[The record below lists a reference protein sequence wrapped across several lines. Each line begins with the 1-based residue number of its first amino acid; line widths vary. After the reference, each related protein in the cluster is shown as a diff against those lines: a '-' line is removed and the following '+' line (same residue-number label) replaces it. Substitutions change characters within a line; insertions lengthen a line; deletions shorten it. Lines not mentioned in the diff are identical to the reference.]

1 MPDLRTFRVN
11 EVVAGRYRILRF
23 IAQGGMGEVYEAQD
37 SALGQRVALKTVRPA
52 VAADAEA
59 LARFKREIQVARQ
72 VTHHNVCRIYDLGSH
87 RSSSPIAAL
96 YPGGE
101 ILFVTMELLQGESLS
116 QRLARQGAIES
127 EAGLPLAEQMAAALD
142 AAHAAGIVHRDF
154 KSANVFLEPL
164 ANGGNRVV
172 VTDFGLAR
180 GVEGEGLGGSLT
192 IAGSVLG
199 SPAYMAPEQVEGHKV
214 TGAADLYA
222 FGIVLYEM
230 CTGRVPFRGDTPLA
244 TAVKRLTENPPSPRK
259 IKAGLDPNWE
269 RSILRCLE
277 RTPDNRFATGSQV
290 IEALRGQD
298 LEREAKASRVRPNL
312 RRIVTLTAAI
322 LLVTAAVVIN
332 LRAWRGVGDDSMD
345 LSLLQPPAVARPAI
359 AVLGFR
365 NVTGNEQHAWL
376 SSGLAE
382 MLASELSNGG
392 DVRVVPGENVTR
404 ARKEL
409 QLTIGD
415 AFAVDT
421 LEALRQN
428 LGSDYVVSGGF
439 TLLSEAEEGRLR
451 VDLRLQ
457 DTVAEEN
464 STALVVT
471 GTSIQIFDLVAD
483 AGSQILGVLGANPGK
498 GGKEKSFRAASPE
511 AARLHAMGLE
521 RLHAF
526 DASGAVTLLEQAV
539 AIDSRNPRIRATL
552 ASALDQLGFVE
563 KARGEAKLAMEL
575 SAGLDPAERLEIE
588 GRYRRLVGDWP
599 AAVKVYGQLWRASP
613 DELEYGLLLA
623 ESLIENGESERAE
636 EVTSILERL
645 PSAAA
650 GDVRI
655 LFVNAK
661 AAAARGKFR
670 RQADLAARAAELAG
684 EQGARLLR
692 AQALV
697 IEGAALRELGEGE
710 RARGVTTE
718 AEGLYLQL
726 GDLPGVGRARIQRGS
741 LLYDAGD
748 LEGAKRS
755 FEQGV
760 ETFRELGDKGRV
772 ANSLNNLAVVLKRRG
787 EIERAR
793 AMYEESLSL
802 STETNNRVGQANAEV
817 NLGVMDLQRG
827 TLSVARDR
835 FYRSLRLARE
845 AGDRSQEAY
854 SLYYLAVVERRMGLL
869 TEAAA
874 RHSEALALRR
884 DMGQRAS
891 EAMSRID
898 LGNLELARG
907 FPNLAAQYYD
917 AAALVAEET
926 KNRSLQAYAAQG
938 LGTLRFEEDRL
949 DEARGELESAL
960 EIRVALGEVATEAE
974 TRVALARLEIDAGN
988 FAAGEEQARLASEV
1002 AATLD
1007 ALDLRALAEAYRAR
1021 ALVYLGRQREA
1032 RDLTARARRQADA
1045 SEELEVKL
1053 EILLCAARVEAASD
1067 RIDVAR
1073 ETLQRVALESGVAE
1087 LVPIRLEATLLDSR
1101 LLDTQGRSRSAQEG
1115 VIEVIDE
1122 AERRGLHRLQARAR
1136 EASSRMGGTDP
1147 RN

>member
-1 MPDLRTFRVN
+1 
-11 EVVAGRYRILRF
+11 
-23 IAQGGMGEVYEAQD
+23 
-37 SALGQRVALKTVRPA
+37 
-52 VAADAEA
+52 
-59 LARFKREIQVARQ
+59 
-72 VTHHNVCRIYDLGSH
+72 
-87 RSSSPIAAL
+87 
-96 YPGGE
+96 
-101 ILFVTMELLQGESLS
+101 
-116 QRLARQGAIES
+116 
-127 EAGLPLAEQMAAALD
+127 
-142 AAHAAGIVHRDF
+142 
-154 KSANVFLEPL
+154 
-164 ANGGNRVV
+164 
-172 VTDFGLAR
+172 
-180 GVEGEGLGGSLT
+180 EGLGRSLT

-222 FGIVLYEM
+222 FGVVLYEM

-244 TAVKRLTENPPSPRK
+244 TAVKRLTENPPSPRE

-269 RSILRCLE
+269 RAILRCLE
-277 RTPDNRFATGSQV
+277 RTPKNRFATGSDV
-290 IEALRGQD
+290 SEALKGQD
-298 LEREAKASRVRPNL
+298 LEREAEAARVKPNL

-365 NVTGNEQHAWL
+365 NVTGNEQNAWL

-382 MLASELSNGG
+382 MLASELSTGG
-392 DVRVVPGENVTR
+392 GVRVVPGENVTR

-409 QLTIGD
+409 QLSVGD
-415 AFAVDT
+415 AFAADT

-439 TLLSEAEEGRLR
+439 TLLGEADEGRLR

-457 DTVAEEN
+457 DTVSNEN

-471 GTSIQIFDLVAD
+471 GTSLQIFDLVAD
-483 AGSQILGVLGANPGK
+483 AGSQILGVLGVSPGK
-498 GGKEKSFRAASPE
+498 DKQERNFRAASPE

-521 RLHAF
+521 RLHTF

-539 AIDSRNPRIRATL
+539 AADSRNPRIRTSL
-552 ASALDQLGFVE
+552 SSAYDQLGFVE
-563 KARGEAKLAMEL
+563 KARAEAKLAMEL
-575 SAGLDPAERLEIE
+575 SAALDPAERLEIE
-588 GRYRRLVGDWP
+588 GRYRRLVADWP
-599 AAVKVYGQLWRASP
+599 AAVKVYEQLWVASR
-613 DELEYGLLLA
+613 DELEYGLLFA
-623 ESLIENGESERAE
+623 ECLIENGQPERAE

-655 LFVNAK
+655 LFLNAK
-661 AAAARGKFR
+661 AAAAQGNFR
-670 RQADLAARAAELAG
+670 RQAELAARAAESTN

-697 IEGAALRELGEGE
+697 IQGAALRELGEGE
-710 RARGVTTE
+710 RAQGVTTE
-718 AEGLYLQL
+718 AEGLYLQF
-726 GDLPGVGRARIQRGS
+726 GDLPGVGQARIQSGS

-755 FEQGV
+755 FEKGV

-772 ANSLNNLAVVLKRRG
+772 ANALNNLAVVLKRRG
-787 EIERAR
+787 EIDRAR
-793 AMYEESLSL
+793 AMYEESLAL

-817 NLGVMDLQRG
+817 NLGVLDLRRG
-827 TLSVARDR
+827 ALSVARDR
-835 FYRSLRLARE
+835 FTRALGVARE

-869 TEAAA
+869 AEAAA

-884 DMGQRAS
+884 DMGQRVS

-907 FPNLAAQYYD
+907 FPNLAADYYG

-926 KNRSLQAYAAQG
+926 KNRSLQAYAGQG

-949 DEARGELESAL
+949 DEARGELETAL
-960 EIRVALGEVATEAE
+960 EIRIALGEVATEAE

-988 FAAGEEQARLASEV
+988 FSAAEEQARLASES
-1002 AATLD
+1002 AATLG
-1007 ALDLRALAEAYRAR
+1007 AADLRAQADAYRAR
-1021 ALVYLGRQREA
+1021 AMVYLGRQREA
-1032 RDLTARARRQADA
+1032 RDLIVRALEQADS

-1053 EILLCAARVEAASD
+1053 EILLCAARVDAASD
-1067 RIDVAR
+1067 RVDAAR
-1073 ETLQRVALESGVAE
+1073 DTLQRVALESGVAE
-1087 LVPIRLEATLLDSR
+1087 LVPIRLEASLLDSR
-1101 LLDTQGRSRSAQEG
+1101 LMDTQGRSRAAQEG

-1136 EASSRMGGTDP
+1136 EASSRLGGS
-1147 RN
+1147 